1 MVIFEMLSWWYARG
15 WNIFIKKLRTTLS
28 NTVDFFSMNSLIRT
42 LFKPYRQI
50 SAETAGANSSLDLRF
65 HMFLDRLIS
74 RFIGFFSRL
83 ILLIT
88 GSVIILVGGICSLT
102 LILLWPIIPLIPI
115 AGVILTITGVTI

>member
-50 SAETAGANSSLDLRF
+50 SAETASANSSLDLRF

>member
-50 SAETAGANSSLDLRF
+50 SAETAVANSSLDLRF